1 VRQLFF
7 TDWVKFLF
15 CNFRSHFYAQQGSR
29 SPMYP
34 QVQTLR
40 ADKYAGVEADHDEK
54 VGTCKVTVCLP

>member
-1 VRQLFF
+1 
-7 TDWVKFLF
+7 
-15 CNFRSHFYAQQGSR
+15 
-29 SPMYP
+29 MYP